1 MAIRN
6 VNTRNDNVVI
16 VVVTIII
23 VDIVECRIHQCDFLI
38 VTQRRF
44 GGGGGGGFGAGALIG
59 ASGDGV
65 VVGGLDGPS
74 SLAEALIC
82 HCADEKMRRLEI
94 VWVG

>member
-23 VDIVECRIHQCDFLI
+23 VDIVECRIHQYDFLI

-44 GGGGGGGFGAGALIG
+44 GGGGFGAGALIG

-82 HCADEKMRRLEI
+82 HCAAEKMRRLEI

>member
-23 VDIVECRIHQCDFLI
+23 VDIVECRIHQYDFLI
-38 VTQRRF
+38 VTQRRI
-44 GGGGGGGFGAGALIG
+44 GGGGGGGFSAGALIG
-59 ASGDGV
+59 ANDSV

-74 SLAEALIC
+74 SLAEALTTQHNVC
-82 HCADEKMRRLEI
+82 TLTTCLLVLHSR
-94 VWVG
+94 